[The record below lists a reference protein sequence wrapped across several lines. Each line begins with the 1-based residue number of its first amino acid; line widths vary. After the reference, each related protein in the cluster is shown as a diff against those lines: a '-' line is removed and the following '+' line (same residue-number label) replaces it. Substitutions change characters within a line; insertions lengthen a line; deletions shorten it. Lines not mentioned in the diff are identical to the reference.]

1 VLLAVISFI
10 RRFFMRTTIDI
21 EDDVLIAIKEMA
33 RRERVSAGK
42 TLSRLAREALAGRE
56 LTIGSRG
63 REEGRRIP
71 PFSIQRGDS

>member
-71 PFSIQRGDS
+71 PFSIQGGDS

>member
-1 VLLAVISFI
+1 
-10 RRFFMRTTIDI
+10 MRTTIDI

-71 PFSIQRGDS
+71 PFSIQGGDS